1 MSLVLSYEDI
11 VKKFNSDLINKLR
24 KHGSEVN
31 YLSLWVPDEDF
42 LRSFESLS
50 ESIKASNVNS
60 FTLNVRKD
68 FISKDSFLNFKT
80 KFPKINIQKK
90 DDFYLIYVKNLN
102 SIKIDKKITDR
113 VLDKKQIKIN
123 YSYGSL
129 ETQKSKTLVKDFFLD
144 YYYKNFK
151 EFSLNLSK
159 KKKLECFSI
168 SIDKE
173 IIYVD
178 FNDKEEFIRIRSD
191 SNDKFLLGCLY
202 FFNKIFYKKKLS
214 HLGHNG
220 ISEFIMAVKN
230 NCKNPVNGIM
240 LPFNFGN
247 EVFFVNKICQ
257 KIFQRFSEI
266 SVNPVMQK
274 QWEEKSHEEKQKLC
288 KSVLKK
294 FLKNKK
300 EIPNSI
306 IFNNIENDINKMP
319 IRIIVSTSEDINSK
333 KKPDLLRRFE
343 RFIKKEIDE
352 SLQVLHEEKKDLNKI
367 RRL

>member
-11 VKKFNSDLINKLR
+11 VKKFNSDLVNKLR

-42 LRSFESLS
+42 LRSFQSLS

-60 FTLNVRKD
+60 FTLNVRKK
-68 FISKDSFLNFKT
+68 FISKASFLDFKI
-80 KFPKINIQKK
+80 KFPNIDIEKK

-102 SIKIDKKITDR
+102 SIEIEKKINDR
-113 VLDKKQIKIN
+113 VLDKKQIIIK

-129 ETQKSKTLVKDFFLD
+129 ETQKPKNLVRKFFLN
-144 YYYKNFK
+144 YYNKNFK
-151 EFSLNLSK
+151 EFSLNLSLK
-159 KKKLECFSI
+159 KKFEEFSI

-173 IIYVD
+173 TVYLD
-178 FNDKEEFIRIRSD
+178 FNDKEEFMRIRSI
-191 SNDKFLLGCLY
+191 SNDKYLLGCLL

-214 HLGHNG
+214 HLAHNG
-220 ISEFIMAVKN
+220 INEFVMAVKN
-230 NCKNPVNGIM
+230 NCMNPVNGIM

-257 KIFQRFSEI
+257 KIFERFSENKAG
-266 SVNPVMQK
+266 SVMQK
-274 QWEEKSHEEKQKLC
+274 LWEEKTLEEKQELC

-300 EIPNSI
+300 EIPDSI
-306 IFNNIENDINKMP
+306 IFKNIENDINKMP
-319 IRIIVSTSEDINSK
+319 IRIIVSTSEDIK
-333 KKPDLLRRFE
+333 ARKKPDLLRRFE